1 MSFDDMPTGVGP
13 VYEGER
19 IRGDQTFV
27 EMGGPKQEMKFELVR
42 VISPD
47 KIKDGQVT
55 IIGPDITDLKEGSN
69 IPFGVVIEMSGTKL
83 ETDLEGVMERRIHE
97 FTNYIEGVM
106 HLNQR
111 YDIWLRVSKA
121 AVKKGFNSFK
131 FMGTVLIR
139 LFKAELPIVEKAQ
152 VTIYTDKEK
161 MKAKFDEA
169 TAIYKAR
176 DEKVRGMTDEASPD
190 FYGCVL
196 CQSFAPT
203 HCCIVTPER
212 TGLCGAINYFDARA
226 SARVDPKGPNFA
238 IAKGKVI
245 NELIG
250 EFEGVNATLDKRSL
264 GEVKRVALYSAMEVP
279 HTSCGCFEAIVF
291 AIPEVG
297 GLGIV
302 DRNFKGSAINGLPF
316 SSMAN
321 QTGGGKQIA
330 GFHGVAINYLTS
342 KKFVRADGGWN
353 AIVWMPAKVKERIKD
368 GIPAEMIAKVATE
381 NDTMDLDGLAK
392 FMKDKAHP
400 LAAKLAVAD
409 EVKAGEALADAAAA
423 MAPAGA
429 DMMSNQGGIPVGTI
443 QMAVPGINGGM
454 GFKLI
459 LKNAKIHAD
468 KIIIKRMDAQ
478 PAAAAASKKK

>member
-19 IRGDQTFV
+19 IRGDQTHV

-42 VISPD
+42 VVSAD

-55 IIGPDITDLKEGSN
+55 VIGSDIPDLKEGSN
-69 IPFGVVIEMSGTKL
+69 IPWGFVVQMSGQKL
-83 ETDLEGVMERRIHE
+83 EVDLEGVLERRLHE
-97 FTNYIEGVM
+97 FTNYCEGVM

-111 YDIWLRVSKA
+111 YDCWLRVSKA
-121 AVKKGFNSFK
+121 AVKKGLNSFK
-131 FMGTVLIR
+131 FIGTILIR

-152 VTIYTDKEK
+152 VIIYTDKEK
-161 MKAKFDEA
+161 MKPVYDEA
-169 TAIYKAR
+169 MKVYEAR
-176 DEKVRGMTDEASPD
+176 DEKVRGMTDESVED

-238 IAKGKVI
+238 VSKGK
-245 NELIG
+245 LIDERLG

-264 GEVKRVALYSAMEVP
+264 GEVKRISLYSAMEIP

-302 DRNFKGSAINGLPF
+302 DRNYKGSAINGLPF

-321 QTGGGKQIA
+321 QTGGGKQVA

-342 KKFVRADGGWN
+342 KKF
-353 AIVWMPAKVKERIKD
+353 
-368 GIPAEMIAKVATE
+368 
-381 NDTMDLDGLAK
+381 L
-392 FMKDKAHP
+392 
-400 LAAKLAVAD
+400 
-409 EVKAGEALADAAAA
+409 
-423 MAPAGA
+423 
-429 DMMSNQGGIPVGTI
+429 
-443 QMAVPGINGGM
+443 
-454 GFKLI
+454 
-459 LKNAKIHAD
+459 
-468 KIIIKRMDAQ
+468 
-478 PAAAAASKKK
+478 

>member
-27 EMGGPKQEMKFELVR
+27 EMGGPKQDMKFELVR
-42 VISPD
+42 VVSPD

-55 IIGPDITDLKEGSN
+55 IAGPDIPDLKEGAN
-69 IPFGVVIEMSGTKL
+69 IPFGIVIEMSGAKL

-111 YDIWLRVSKA
+111 YDIWERVSKA

-131 FMGTVLIR
+131 LIGTILIR
-139 LFKAELPIVEKAQ
+139 LYKAELPIVEKAQ
-152 VTIYTDKEK
+152 VTIYTDKDKLKPAYEQA
-161 MKAKFDEA
+161 MK
-169 TAIYKAR
+169 IYEAR
-176 DEKVRGMTDEASPD
+176 DEKVRGMTDEAVTD

-226 SARVDPKGPNFA
+226 SARVDPKGPNFVV
-238 IAKGKVI
+238 AKGKAI
-245 NELIG
+245 DEKIG

-264 GEVKRVALYSAMEVP
+264 GEVKRVALYSAMQTP

-297 GLGIV
+297 GMGIV
-302 DRNFKGSAINGLPF
+302 DRNFKGYAINGLPF
-316 SSMAN
+316 SGMAN
-321 QTGGGKQIA
+321 QTGGGKQVA

-342 KKFVRADGGWN
+342 KKFIRADGGWN
-353 AIVWMPAKVKERIKD
+353 AIVWMPAKVKERIKN
-368 GIPAEMIAKVATE
+368 GIPADIVDKVATE
-381 NDTMDLDGLAK
+381 NDVTDLDGLMKFIKAK
-392 FMKDKAHP
+392 GHP
-400 LAAKLAVAD
+400 LAAQLAEAEAQAAEEAAPVEA
-409 EVKAGEALADAAAA
+409 AG
-423 MAPAGA
+423 GA
-429 DMMSNQGGIPVGTI
+429 DMVPAGGFPVGTI
-443 QMAVPGINGGM
+443 QMAMPGVGGGM

-459 LKNAKIHAD
+459 LKNAKIHAE
-468 KIIIKRMDAQ
+468 KIIIKKMEA
-478 PAAAAASKKK
+478 PGAAPKKK

>member
-19 IRGDQTFV
+19 IRGDQTYV

-42 VISPD
+42 VVSPD

-55 IIGPDITDLKEGSN
+55 IQGPDIPDLKEGAN

-83 ETDLEGVMERRIHE
+83 EVDLEGVMERRIHE

-111 YDIWLRVSKA
+111 YDIWQRVSKA

-131 FMGTVLIR
+131 FIGTVLIR

-152 VTIYTDKEK
+152 VTIYTDK
-161 MKAKFDEA
+161 AKLKPAYDSA
-169 TAIYKAR
+169 MAIYAAR
-176 DEKVRGMTDEASPD
+176 DEKVRGMNDESVND

-245 NELIG
+245 DEKTG

-264 GEVKRVALYSAMEVP
+264 GEVKRIALYSAMQIP

-297 GLGIV
+297 GMGIV
-302 DRNFKGSAINGLPF
+302 DRNYKGSAINGLPF

-321 QTGGGKQIA
+321 QTGGGKQVA

-342 KKFVRADGGWN
+342 KKFIRADGGWN
-353 AIVWMPAKVKERIKD
+353 SIVWMPAKVKERVKN
-368 GIPAEMIAKVATE
+368 GIPAEMINKVATE
-381 NDTMDLDGLAK
+381 NEAADLDALTK
-392 FMKDKAHP
+392 FMKDKGHP
-400 LAAKLAVAD
+400 LAAQL
-409 EVKAGEALADAAAA
+409 AAAEA
-423 MAPAGA
+423 PKAEEAAPAEASGGA
-429 DMMSNQGGIPVGTI
+429 DMMPAGGFPVGTI
-443 QMAVPGINGGM
+443 QMAMPGVGGGM

-459 LKNAKIHAD
+459 LKNAKIHAE
-468 KIIIKRMDAQ
+468 KIIIKKMDAAS
-478 PAAAAASKKK
+478 AAPKKK

>member
-1 MSFDDMPTGVGP
+1 MPTGVGP

-42 VISPD
+42 VVSAE

-55 IIGPDITDLKEGSN
+55 IIGPDIPELKEGAN
-69 IPFGVVIEMSGTKL
+69 IPLGIVIEISGTKL

-111 YDIWLRVSKA
+111 YDIWERVSKA

-131 FMGTVLIR
+131 FIGTILIR
-139 LFKAELPIVEKAQ
+139 LYKAELPIVEKAQ
-152 VTIYTDKEK
+152 VTIYTDKDK
-161 MKAKFDEA
+161 MKPAYDDAMK
-169 TAIYKAR
+169 IYAAR
-176 DEKVRGMTDEASPD
+176 DEKVRGMNDESVGD

-238 IAKGKVI
+238 IAKGKTI
-245 NELIG
+245 NENLG

-297 GLGIV
+297 GMGIV

-321 QTGGGKQIA
+321 QTGGGKQVA

-342 KKFVRADGGWN
+342 KKFLRADGGWN
-353 AIVWMPAKVKERIKD
+353 AIVWMPAKVKERIKN
-368 GIPAEMIAKVATE
+368 GIPAEILPKVATE
-381 NDTMDLDGLAK
+381 NDVSDLEALVK
-392 FMKDKAHP
+392 FMKEKGHP
-400 LAAKLAVAD
+400 LAAKLATPEPPA
-409 EVKAGEALADAAAA
+409 EAATVNEGF
-423 MAPAGA
+423 AGA
-429 DMMSNQGGIPVGTI
+429 GTDVVPAGGIPVGTI
-443 QMAVPGINGGM
+443 QMAMPGVGGGM
-454 GFKLI
+454 GFKII
-459 LKNAKIHAD
+459 LKNAKIHAE
-468 KIIIKRMDAQ
+468 KIIIKRMDAPS
-478 PAAAAASKKK
+478 PAPKKR

>member
-19 IRGDQTFV
+19 IRGDQTYV

-42 VISPD
+42 VVSPE

-55 IIGPDITDLKEGSN
+55 IVGPDIPDLKEGAN
-69 IPFGVVIEMSGTKL
+69 IPFGVVIEMSGAKL
-83 ETDLEGVMERRIHE
+83 EVDLEGVMERRIHE

-111 YDIWLRVSKA
+111 YDIWQRVSKA

-131 FMGTVLIR
+131 FIGTVLIR

-152 VTIYTDKEK
+152 VTIYTDK
-161 MKAKFDEA
+161 AKLKPVYDS
-169 TAIYKAR
+169 AISIYAAR
-176 DEKVRGMTDEASPD
+176 DEKVRGMNDESVND

-245 NELIG
+245 NEKIG

-321 QTGGGKQIA
+321 QTGGGKQVA

-342 KKFVRADGGWN
+342 KKFLRADGGWN
-353 AIVWMPAKVKERIKD
+353 SIVWMPAKVKERIKN
-368 GIPAEMIAKVATE
+368 GIPADITAKVATE
-381 NDTMDLDGLAK
+381 NEATDLDGLTK
-392 FMKDKAHP
+392 FMKDKGHP
-400 LAAKLAVAD
+400 LAAQL
-409 EVKAGEALADAAAA
+409 AAAEVPKA
-423 MAPAGA
+423 EENASVEASGGA
-429 DMMSNQGGIPVGTI
+429 DMVPAGGIPLGTI
-443 QMAVPGINGGM
+443 QMAMPGVGGGM

-459 LKNAKIHAD
+459 LKNAKIHAE
-468 KIIIKRMDAQ
+468 KIIIKRMDA
-478 PAAAAASKKK
+478 PSAGPKKK